1 MDPSQYN
8 PPLPYDRYVNREL
21 PILPH
26 SASSHSISQGYFVD
40 NHQQPSPGGDPHGVA
55 PNMSADPFSLQFG
68 KPGVMGGR
76 PMLPWMGPGNE
87 HGLVDLPPSDL
98 GHVDPMMV
106 GMMSPQMH
114 NMAADGHMNG
124 NFMAVDQVLSA
135 SREKNGPATIRSW
148 TLARQ
153 ATVAQRKSWWAN
165 CRPCQYIG
173 VFVFIGVL
181 AVIGYAVYNGG
192 KSKRIY
198 NYLFE
203 NIV

>member
-40 NHQQPSPGGDPHGVA
+40 NHHPPSPGDNPQGVA
-55 PNMSADPFSLQFG
+55 PNMSADPFSIPFG

-106 GMMSPQMH
+106 GMMSPQMQ
-114 NMAADGHMNG
+114 NMAVDGHMNG
-124 NFMAVDQVLSA
+124 NFICGRPGVVSVPRQERPSDDTVVDA
-135 SREKNGPATIRSW
+135 GAAGDRGT
-148 TLARQ
+148 T
-153 ATVAQRKSWWAN
+153 
-165 CRPCQYIG
+165 
-173 VFVFIGVL
+173 
-181 AVIGYAVYNGG
+181 
-192 KSKRIY
+192 
-198 NYLFE
+198 
-203 NIV
+203 